1 MKDTTEVLIANGGV
15 LGLSLAE
22 CNEILLLVSTSL
34 AIIFTIYKFFKL
46 KINNKDGN
54 NSNSSKFNSNNYREH
69 NA

>member
-1 MKDTTEVLIANGGV
+1 MKNNMKDTTEVLIANGGV

-46 KINNKDGN
+46 KNK
-54 NSNSSKFNSNNYREH
+54 
-69 NA
+69 

>member
-46 KINNKDGN
+46 KNK
-54 NSNSSKFNSNNYREH
+54 
-69 NA
+69 